1 MKLIM
6 LIKEIIGKQPAHSTL
21 VQICRYIC
29 SGGLAFAFDY
39 VTLYVLTEYV
49 GFHYL
54 VSSACG
60 FSVGLVITYIL
71 SIYWIFDE
79 HRTENKIVEFSV
91 FLLIGLSGIL
101 LNIGLMWVFTSLCS
115 IYYILSKLITIV
127 MVFVWNF
134 VLKKKLLFTHR

>member
-1 MKLIM
+1 MSASL
-6 LIKEIIGKQPAHSTL
+6 LSIKRLRVFGRIG
-21 VQICRYIC
+21 
-29 SGGLAFAFDY
+29 
-39 VTLYVLTEYV
+39 
-49 GFHYL
+49 
-54 VSSACG
+54 
-60 FSVGLVITYIL
+60 ITYIL

-115 IYYILSKLITIV
+115 IYYMLSKLITTVI
-127 MVFVWNF
+127 VFVWNF

>member
-1 MKLIM
+1 MNLIT
-6 LIKEIIGKQPAHSTL
+6 LIKEVLGKKPAHSTL

-29 SGGLAFAFDY
+29 SGGLAFVFDY
-39 VTLYVLTEYV
+39 VTLYILTEYA

-79 HRTENKIVEFSV
+79 HRTKDKIVEFSV

-115 IYYILSKLITIV
+115 IYYMLSKLITTII
-127 MVFVWNF
+127 VFVWNF
-134 VLKKKLLFTHR
+134 IFKKKLLFTQR